1 MKVCLLTDTAKL
13 PRRAHMHD
21 AGYDLFADETITLQP
36 GGRVGVRTG
45 VSIGVPAG
53 YVGLIWEKSGL
64 ALKGV
69 QCMGGVIDCGYT
81 GEVKVIVRNCG
92 ATPMVIQQGHKVAQL
107 LVQHVYLGDLEVVDS
122 LRSSDRGEN
131 GFGSTGKI

>member
-1 MKVCLLTDTAKL
+1 MKVCLLTETAKL
-13 PRRAHMHD
+13 PRRAHTHD

-36 GGRVGVRTG
+36 GERVGVRTG
-45 VSIGVPAG
+45 VSISVPAG

-81 GEVKVIVRNCG
+81 GEGKSCVTVVLRLWLSSKVIRLHSCWYN
-92 ATPMVIQQGHKVAQL
+92 MYI
-107 LVQHVYLGDLEVVDS
+107 
-122 LRSSDRGEN
+122 
-131 GFGSTGKI
+131 